1 MDKVEEAAWVEAW
14 LSKRFSARAW
24 ATLRSGDPE
33 EWLRSQGV
41 DLEPSRAAR
50 RHAMRWW
57 GSVDVHT
64 VGRDALPARLAQGVS
79 TPWVRVAGE
88 PALLNARGLAIVGA
102 RRCACPQ
109 LRGFLRE
116 LVAELGV
123 PIVSG
128 GALGVDTMAHE
139 AALAA
144 GVPCVVVVAPGLALA
159 GPSANRPAFT
169 QVASAGGA
177 VLSEWPDTAPIRK
190 AGFVRRNT
198 HIAALASAVLVARSS
213 ATGGAMHTARAARR
227 LGVPVLAIPGP
238 PWDGLAEGAN
248 ELIRGGATLCA
259 TLADV
264 REAMG
269 ISGQGG
275 LSLKRPAICLDATQR
290 SVVDAVAAG
299 HVTVEALCRATEL
312 TAAALQEQLLLLTLD
327 GALVDGPRGYEVTPR
342 VRSSALGFD

>member
-1 MDKVEEAAWVEAW
+1 MGEGRRGAGLAERTRARDRGVEAMC
-14 LSKRFSARAW
+14 
-24 ATLRSGDPE
+24 
-33 EWLRSQGV
+33 V
-41 DLEPSRAAR
+41 
-50 RHAMRWW
+50 
-57 GSVDVHT
+57 
-64 VGRDALPARLAQGVS
+64 
-79 TPWVRVAGE
+79 
-88 PALLNARGLAIVGA
+88 
-102 RRCACPQ
+102 PQ
-109 LRGFLRE
+109 LRGFLR

-128 GALGVDTMAHE
+128 GALGVDDGPRGRARGGRALRRCRRARARARE
-139 AALAA
+139 ALGEPS
-144 GVPCVVVVAPGLALA
+144 GVHADRL
-159 GPSANRPAFT
+159 RR
-169 QVASAGGA
+169 GGA
-177 VLSEWPDTAPIRK
+177 ER
-190 AGFVRRNT
+190 
-198 HIAALASAVLVARSS
+198 VARH
-213 ATGGAMHTARAARR
+213 GADSEGRVCAPKHAHRGAGERSPGCPQLRDRRRDAHRAGSQTPRRACSGHPRTAVGRF
-227 LGVPVLAIPGP
+227 
-238 PWDGLAEGAN
+238 AEGAN